1 MEKPSP
7 RSGAVSIAPYAFLF
21 LSGAA
26 ALACEVVW
34 VRMLADVF
42 GTTAGATAVVL
53 ACFMGGMGAGA
64 LVFGRIADRASNGVR
79 VYAFLEL
86 I

>member
-34 VRMLADVF
+34 VRLLADVF
-42 GTTAGATAVVL
+42 GTTAGARKAPEIFL
-53 ACFMGGMGAGA
+53 QS
-64 LVFGRIADRASNGVR
+64 RI
-79 VYAFLEL
+79 
-86 I
+86 